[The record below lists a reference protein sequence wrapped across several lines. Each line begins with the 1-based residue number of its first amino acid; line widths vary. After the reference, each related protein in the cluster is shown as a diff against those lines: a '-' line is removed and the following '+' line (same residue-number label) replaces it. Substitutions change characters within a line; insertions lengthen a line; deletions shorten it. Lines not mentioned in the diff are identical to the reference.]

1 MTYFRL
7 FHPVLLAREIIHTG
21 TAQLEGEEKK
31 RVSIINTLSLAS
43 IALCLIFGT
52 VIYYLTGNLEI
63 LLPAYAEALLFVV
76 VLMFNHFR
84 WHNTAAILTSF
95 VHNLSIVYFSALL
108 GMVTEVYLLFF
119 FLLGAALMI
128 FFGKPLLIK
137 FSIAISVICL
147 VLCELNYYYHFIEP
161 LMLSLNEQFL
171 IRWVTI
177 PAILVLDVLTFAL
190 YVRTLRRKNAQLE
203 RKATALEMADKA
215 TRRQAM
221 ETSHEMRNPFNAVYG
236 ISQDLLMQVQKSD
249 LYPAELKSSIEHLY
263 SASHNV
269 LQILNNNL
277 EHFRQQEGVAP
288 QLESAVFN
296 VRDWAGE
303 ATAIY
308 QYIANVRDVS
318 IALEIDPQMPER
330 LAGDK
335 IKLTQILNNLLFN
348 AIKFT
353 HANSTVTVQIRPDGK
368 QWQLLVKDSGDGIP
382 PERLSTIFS
391 PYVSEQHA
399 FGGTGLGLPIV
410 QRFVELMGGTVTVA
424 SKTGEGSVFTVNLPL
439 TAVEDAPAPAA
450 PANKNITLQAF
461 PGVKALVV
469 DDNQMSNMILSRFLE
484 RMECSTTA
492 ALGGEEGLEKA
503 IATQPDIIFLDSHM
517 PGMDGKATLA
527 ALQDHPAT
535 HNAIVIIVSG
545 DAAEASITE
554 MLAAGADD
562 FMTKPIDLK
571 SLNELMVR
579 FEARLT
585 TNSQRNP

>member
-52 VIYYLTGNLEI
+52 VIYYLTSNLEI
-63 LLPAYAEALLFVV
+63 LIPAYAEALLFVV
-76 VLMFNHFR
+76 VLMLNHFR
-84 WHNTAAILTSF
+84 WHNTAAILTAC

-119 FLLGAALMI
+119 FLLGAALMV
-128 FFGKPLLIK
+128 FHGKPLLIK

-147 VLCELNYYYHFIEP
+147 VLCELNYYYYFIEP
-161 LMLSLNEQFL
+161 LPLTVEEQFL

-177 PAILVLDVLTFAL
+177 PAILVLDVITFAL

-203 RKATALEMADKA
+203 RKATELEMADKA

-249 LYPAELKSSIEHLY
+249 LYPAELKASIEHLY

-288 QLESAVFN
+288 QLETGVFN

-318 IALEIDPQMPER
+318 IALEIDPQMPARVE
-330 LAGDK
+330 GDK

-353 HANSTVTVQIRPDGK
+353 HADSTVTVQIRPNGT
-368 QWQLLVKDSGDGIP
+368 QWQLMVKDSGEGIP

-410 QRFVELMGGTVTVA
+410 QRFVELMGGTITVT
-424 SKTGEGSVFTVNLPL
+424 SKAGEGSVFTVSLPMVV
-439 TAVEDAPAPAA
+439 VEETPAPAV
-450 PANKNITLQAF
+450 PVNRNITLRAF

-484 RMECSTTA
+484 RMECQTTA
-492 ALGGEEGLEKA
+492 AYSGEEGLKMA
-503 IATQPDIIFLDSHM
+503 IGTHPDIIFLDSHM

-527 ALQDHPAT
+527 ALRENPAT
-535 HNAIVIIVSG
+535 RDAIVIIVSG
-545 DAAEASITE
+545 DAAEASIAE
-554 MLAAGADD
+554 MLTAGADD

-571 SLNELMVR
+571 TLNELMVK
-579 FEARLT
+579 FEPRLT
-585 TNSQRNP
+585 NSHKQ

>member
-7 FHPVLLAREIIHTG
+7 LHPVLLARGIIHTG

-76 VLMFNHFR
+76 VLMLNHFR
-84 WHNTAAILTSF
+84 WHNTAAILTAL

-119 FLLGAALMI
+119 FLLGAALMV
-128 FFGKPLLIK
+128 FYGKPLLIK
-137 FSIAISVICL
+137 FSIAISVISL
-147 VLCELNYYYHFIEP
+147 VLCELNYYYYFIEP
-161 LMLSLNEQFL
+161 LELSLNEQFL

-203 RKATALEMADKA
+203 RKATALELADKA

-249 LYPAELKSSIEHLY
+249 LYPAELKASIEHLY

-288 QLESAVFN
+288 QLESGVFN
-296 VRDWAGE
+296 VRDWAEE

-318 IALEIDPQMPER
+318 IVLEVAPEMPAR
-330 LAGDK
+330 LEGDK

-353 HANSTVTVQIRPDGK
+353 HADSTVTVQIRPDGK
-368 QWQLLVKDSGDGIP
+368 QWQLVVKDSGDGIP

-410 QRFVELMGGTVTVA
+410 QRFVELMGGSITVT

-439 TAVEDAPAPAA
+439 TAVEEAPAPAA
-450 PANKNITLQAF
+450 PVNRNITLRTF

-484 RMECSTTA
+484 RMECSTTT

-527 ALQDHPAT
+527 ALQANPVT

-571 SLNELMVR
+571 SLNELMIR

>member
-76 VLMFNHFR
+76 VLMLNHFR
-84 WHNTAAILTSF
+84 WHNTAAILTAF

-119 FLLGAALMI
+119 FLLGAALMV
-128 FFGKPLLIK
+128 FHGKPLLIK

-147 VLCELNYYYHFIEP
+147 VLCELNYYYYFIEP
-161 LMLSLNEQFL
+161 LELSHYEQFL

-249 LYPAELKSSIEHLY
+249 LYPAELKASIEHLY

-288 QLESAVFN
+288 QLESGAFN

-318 IALEIDPQMPER
+318 IALEIDPKMPAR
-330 LAGDK
+330 LEGDK

-353 HANSTVTVQIRPDGK
+353 HANSTVTVQIRPDGR

-410 QRFVELMGGTVTVA
+410 QRFVELMGGTIAVT

-439 TAVEDAPAPAA
+439 TAVEEAPAPEA

-469 DDNQMSNMILSRFLE
+469 DDNQMSNMILCRFLE
-484 RMECSTTA
+484 RMECSTSA

-527 ALQDHPAT
+527 ALQDNPAT

-545 DAAEASITE
+545 DAAEASIAE

-571 SLNELMVR
+571 SLNELMIR

>member
-21 TAQLEGEEKK
+21 TAQLEGEAKK

-43 IALCLIFGT
+43 IVLCLIFGS

-76 VLMFNHFR
+76 VLMLNHFR
-84 WHNTAAILTSF
+84 WHNTAAILTAF

-119 FLLGAALMI
+119 FLLGAALMV
-128 FFGKPLLIK
+128 FNGKPLLVK
-137 FSIAISVICL
+137 FSIGISVICL
-147 VLCELNYYYHFIEP
+147 ILCELNYYYYFIEP
-161 LMLSLNEQFL
+161 LELSHYDQFL

-177 PAILVLDVLTFAL
+177 PAILVLDVITFAL

-203 RKATALEMADKA
+203 EKATALEMADKA

-249 LYPAELKSSIEHLY
+249 LYPAELKLSIEHLY

-288 QLESAVFN
+288 QLETNVFN

-303 ATAIY
+303 ATDIY

-318 IALEIDPQMPER
+318 IALEIDPQMPAR
-330 LAGDK
+330 LEGDK

-353 HANSTVTVQIRPDGK
+353 HADSTVTVQIRPNGAE
-368 QWQLLVKDSGDGIP
+368 WQLLVKDSGEGIP

-410 QRFVELMGGTVTVA
+410 QRFVELMGGTITVA
-424 SKTGEGSVFTVNLPL
+424 SKAGVGSVFTVNLPL
-439 TAVEDAPAPAA
+439 MVIEEAPAA
-450 PANKNITLQAF
+450 VAPVTRNITLRTF

-484 RMECSTTA
+484 RMECLTTA
-492 ALGGEEGLEKA
+492 AYSGEEGVKKA
-503 IATQPDIIFLDSHM
+503 IETQPAIIFLDSHM

-527 ALQDHPAT
+527 VLQNNPAT
-535 HNAIVIIVSG
+535 RDAIVVVVSG
-545 DAAEASITE
+545 DAAEASIAE
-554 MLAAGADD
+554 MLTTGADD

-571 SLNELMVR
+571 TLNELMVKY
-579 FEARLT
+579 ETRL

>member
-43 IALCLIFGT
+43 IALCLIFGS

-63 LLPAYAEALLFVV
+63 LIPAYAEALLFVV
-76 VLMFNHFR
+76 VLMLNHFR
-84 WHNTAAILTSF
+84 WHNTAAILTAF

-119 FLLGAALMI
+119 FLLGAALMV
-128 FFGKPLLIK
+128 FHGKPLLIK

-147 VLCELNYYYHFIEP
+147 VLCELNYYYYFIEP
-161 LMLSLNEQFL
+161 LALSHDEQFL

-177 PAILVLDVLTFAL
+177 PAILVLDVITFAL

-288 QLESAVFN
+288 QLETGVFN

-318 IALEIDPQMPER
+318 IALEIDPQMPARVE
-330 LAGDK
+330 GDR

-353 HANSTVTVQIRPDGK
+353 HPDSTVTVQIRPNGE
-368 QWQLLVKDSGDGIP
+368 QWQLLVKDSGEGIP
-382 PERLSTIFS
+382 PDRLSTIFS

-410 QRFVELMGGTVTVA
+410 QRFVELMGGTITVA

-439 TAVEDAPAPAA
+439 VVVEETPAPAV
-450 PANKNITLQAF
+450 PVNRNITLHAF

-484 RMECSTTA
+484 RMECLITA
-492 ALGGEEGLEKA
+492 AYGGEEGLKMA
-503 IATQPDIIFLDSHM
+503 IETHPDIIFLDSHM

-527 ALQDHPAT
+527 ALQDNPAT
-535 HNAIVIIVSG
+535 RDAIVIVVSG

-554 MLAAGADD
+554 MLTAGADD

-571 SLNELMVR
+571 TLNELMIK
-579 FEARLT
+579 FEPRLT
-585 TNSQRNP
+585 NSRHQ